1 MTRYIVTAIEVGG
14 AADGHASVLGVFD
27 TRMTAE
33 TFMRED
39 MKDTAAADCAVVD
52 YDRHEVWKDASKTD
66 GCLWD
71 IHEVDVDEPAA
82 RVAVDNASSLAVDY
96 NLAACP
102 FCGRVDTVVFSNALE
117 DEYCSGGEGCPAF
130 SGGNARDECGMHYAI
145 CDATRG
151 GCGASS
157 GWGETL
163 DEVADKWNARA
174 VTPAAARE
182 SGHVYD

>member
-1 MTRYIVTAIEVGG
+1 MITDPAYVCPDWMRGVPGGIV
-14 AADGHASVLGVFD
+14 
-27 TRMTAE
+27 R
-33 TFMRED
+33 
-39 MKDTAAADCAVVD
+39 
-52 YDRHEVWKDASKTD
+52 DA
-66 GCLWD
+66 
-71 IHEVDVDEPAA
+71 
-82 RVAVDNASSLAVDY
+82 
-96 NLAACP
+96 
-102 FCGRVDTVVFSNALE
+102 
-117 DEYCSGGEGCPAF
+117 
-130 SGGNARDECGMHYAI
+130 CGMHYAI

>member
-1 MTRYIVTAIEVGG
+1 MGKKMVEVSHQVEFDGDIMITDPVYVCSDWMRGVPGGIVRDTIYGDWGCTAYDMTGNRRRTPHGDEPKLGNFC
-14 AADGHASVLGVFD
+14 ADSGMVCVCPLE
-27 TRMTAE
+27 TAE
-33 TFMRED
+33 
-39 MKDTAAADCAVVD
+39 
-52 YDRHEVWKDASKTD
+52 
-66 GCLWD
+66 
-71 IHEVDVDEPAA
+71 
-82 RVAVDNASSLAVDY
+82 
-96 NLAACP
+96 AC
-102 FCGRVDTVVFSNALE
+102 
-117 DEYCSGGEGCPAF
+117 GGEGCPAF
-130 SGGNARDECGMHYAI
+130 SGGNARDACGMHYAI